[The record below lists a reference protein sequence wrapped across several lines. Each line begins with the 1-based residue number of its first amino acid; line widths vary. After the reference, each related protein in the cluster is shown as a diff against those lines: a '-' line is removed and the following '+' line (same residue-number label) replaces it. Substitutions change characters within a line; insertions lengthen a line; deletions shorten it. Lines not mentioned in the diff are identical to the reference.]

1 MTSRG
6 FLSIFILNIFIFCVI
21 YFAQTEIF
29 IYMKEDRYTTRRIY
43 PVCINLEPRHFE
55 FLKEIAITR
64 FNGNFPLAIQSLL
77 NKYQNHLYEIRIT
90 PTKQTETATYQPKT
104 KQYKRRTINMNPVLW
119 SKLFESRHFVGYSIS
134 ALIRILL
141 DWEMQSLGYDII
153 PMIPLP
159 DLNTSDIGNIEQQP
173 PELWFDNYFY
183 NKQGFY
189 ETREIICSF
198 YDEYH

>member
-1 MTSRG
+1 
-6 FLSIFILNIFIFCVI
+6 
-21 YFAQTEIF
+21 
-29 IYMKEDRYTTRRIY
+29 
-43 PVCINLEPRHFE
+43 
-55 FLKEIAITR
+55 
-64 FNGNFPLAIQSLL
+64 
-77 NKYQNHLYEIRIT
+77 
-90 PTKQTETATYQPKT
+90 
-104 KQYKRRTINMNPVLW
+104 MNPVLW

-134 ALIRILL
+134 ALIRIIL

-198 YDEYH
+198 YDEYY